1 LGPGGNF
8 LSEESTAQGVRGGEW
23 CVSQLV
29 VHDTFEGWVAA
40 ERPRLLEE
48 ACQKVE
54 QILATQ
60 QPLPLPRR
68 SSANLTASRS
78 VLEES
83 LERCRGRDRVRR

>member
-1 LGPGGNF
+1 MGPGGNF
-8 LSEESTAQGVRGGEW
+8 LSEESAAQGVRGGEW

-54 QILATQ
+54 QILSTQ
-60 QPLPLPRR
+60 QPLPLP
-68 SSANLTASRS
+68 AE
-78 VLEES
+78 V
-83 LERCRGRDRVRR
+83 ERELDRIEKRAREVSGAP